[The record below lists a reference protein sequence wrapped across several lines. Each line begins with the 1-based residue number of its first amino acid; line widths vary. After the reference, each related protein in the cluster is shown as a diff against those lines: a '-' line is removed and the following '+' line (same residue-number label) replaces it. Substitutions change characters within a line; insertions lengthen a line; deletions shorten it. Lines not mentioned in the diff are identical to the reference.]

1 MFKRN
6 WIACLFLIV
15 FGIAACA
22 SPPQQLIEQA
32 RKSMEDAK
40 AAGAEMYAKDTT
52 AKAMDEFNAAEAEIA
67 AQSKK
72 FAASR
77 NYKVAT
83 EQFQQ
88 SMATFEQAKSEAA
101 TAKEAMKG
109 EVDLMMKDATA
120 VVDAAE
126 QSMAKIVA
134 SKPKMDL
141 TQWQNEVAGLR
152 QGLTD
157 ASTAISSEDYITAKA
172 KIQSVLSKATE
183 VQGQLQQSMAR
194 GSAK

>member
-6 WIACLFLIV
+6 WIACLFLVV

-40 AAGAEMYAKDTT
+40 AAGAEMYAPDAM
-52 AKAMDEFNAAEAEIA
+52 AKATEEFNAAEAEIA

-77 NYKVAT
+77 NYKVAM
-83 EQFQQ
+83 EKFQA
-88 SMATFEQAKSEAA
+88 SMASFEQAKLEA
-101 TAKEAMKG
+101 TSAKETMKA

-120 VVDAAE
+120 VVDATE
-126 QSMAKIVA
+126 QAMAKIVA
-134 SKPKMDL
+134 SRPKMDL

-172 KIQSVLSKATE
+172 KIQSAMTKATE
-183 VQGQLQQSMAR
+183 IQSQLQQAMAR